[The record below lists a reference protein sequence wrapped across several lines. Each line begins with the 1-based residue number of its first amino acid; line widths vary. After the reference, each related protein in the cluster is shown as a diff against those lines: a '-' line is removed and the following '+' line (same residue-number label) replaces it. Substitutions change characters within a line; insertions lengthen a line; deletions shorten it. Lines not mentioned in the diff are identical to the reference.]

1 MLLTIIK
8 ACFKVE
14 WSSKSI
20 NPSLIY
26 NLYIRC
32 KKMLP
37 HCVLLPGFC
46 ERIARQTARLVG
58 KNQYPRTQTFFSRN
72 RSYCY
77 LMKTFHTCLENLRI
91 GLTFVFVCRRSPLY
105 NSYFPVFEEESVYP
119 RSNDNYYP
127 VKEVTRSF
135 NGDIEYIDEIID
147 EDAISVQDTTNKG
160 RMGSLVIDGN
170 DKRPKCQPVGAQI
183 DCR

>member
-1 MLLTIIK
+1 MRELLDRQPDWLEKINILELRLSSLETGHNPTIN
-8 ACFKVE
+8 E
-14 WSSKSI
+14 GSI
-20 NPSLIY
+20 
-26 NLYIRC
+26 
-32 KKMLP
+32 
-37 HCVLLPGFC
+37 FD
-46 ERIARQTARLVG
+46 
-58 KNQYPRTQTFFSRN
+58 
-72 RSYCY
+72 
-77 LMKTFHTCLENLRI
+77 
-91 GLTFVFVCRRSPLY
+91 FVFRRSPLY
-105 NSYFPVFEEESVYP
+105 NSYFPVFEEESVSP

-147 EDAISVQDTTNKG
+147 EDAISVQDTPNKG